1 MTAVEKRLREELAA
15 LQVEVNEEKSRI
27 RGSGDQLDQ
36 PDPTW
41 LGELLRGWARQRVLW
56 LHSRLGGKEDP
67 APSDEGSEAK
77 GLRLDAVE

>member
-1 MTAVEKRLREELAA
+1 MTGIRSAASLMPPRSTPGCAIELRAGYLRIGPRTENKGRELYP
-15 LQVEVNEEKSRI
+15 V
-27 RGSGDQLDQ
+27 Q
-36 PDPTW
+36 PT
-41 LGELLRGWARQRVLW
+41 